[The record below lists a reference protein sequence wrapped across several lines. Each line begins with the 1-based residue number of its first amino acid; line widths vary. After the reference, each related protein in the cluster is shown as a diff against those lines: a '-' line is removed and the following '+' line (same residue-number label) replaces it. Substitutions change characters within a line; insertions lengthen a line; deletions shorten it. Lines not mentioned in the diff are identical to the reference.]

1 MIPIK
6 TPQEIDK
13 MRASCKLASAIL
25 EQLSA
30 MLCPGI
36 TTKDVDHSG
45 AKLMGKP
52 VARAL
57 FSVTDG
63 SRVTSAFR

>member
-6 TPQEIDK
+6 TPQEIDR

-25 EQLSA
+25 ERLSA

-36 TTKDVDHSG
+36 TTKDVDHTG
-45 AKLMGKP
+45 AKLMAEAGC
-52 VARAL
+52 R
-57 FSVTDG
+57 
-63 SRVTSAFR
+63 SAFLG

>member
-6 TPQEIDK
+6 TPQEIEK

-25 EQLSA
+25 EELSA

-36 TTKDVDHSG
+36 TTKDVDQSG
-45 AKLMGKP
+45 AKLM
-52 VARAL
+52 AQADWL
-57 FSVTDG
+57 FS
-63 SRVTSAFR
+63 S